1 MDDLPL
7 ARLLTSALRLAV
19 DEMHEK
25 LATEGFDDLRP
36 MHGYVLNAADREEGV
51 TASALADLLG
61 VTKQAVAKVVHELV
75 SLGYLQRSPETT
87 TDARRRPLT
96 LTTRGRAAL
105 AASARIQEEIEQRW
119 AEAAGGRRLATTRA
133 CLALILDDATANGRN
148 VSLRPTW

>member
-1 MDDLPL
+1 MPDQPM
-7 ARLLTSALRLAV
+7 ARLLASALRLAV

-36 MHGYVLNAADREEGV
+36 MHGYVLNAADQEEGV

-61 VTKQAVAKVVHELV
+61 VSKQAVAKVVQELV
-75 SLGYLQRSPETT
+75 SLDYLQHSPETT

-105 AASARIQEEIEQRW
+105 VASARIQEEIEQRW
-119 AEAAGGRRLATTRA
+119 AEAAGGRRLATART
-133 CLALILDDATANGRN
+133 ALERVIDGAVAEGRT